1 MTGSEMSK
9 NQRFAEVIDE
19 LKKRGEIYNQTD
31 LSNKLHKSK
40 AYISQCLNGKRSI
53 TDRFINDL
61 VSVFSLVNK
70 DYITKG
76 DGSPTITP
84 SITATNFANQY
95 KVGDNANIN
104 LGGGSCADNC
114 TSIDQCIQL
123 LRNSQKTIDLLIK
136 QRDNAQ
142 DIIIRTQDQ
151 LVRSQDQLTKAQ
163 EQVDKLLLLL
173 SNK

>member
-1 MTGSEMSK
+1 MNNNDDGNIAKGQRLSEIIEDLIR
-9 NQRFAEVIDE
+9 QGIV
-19 LKKRGEIYNQTD
+19 YNQTD
-31 LSNKLHKSK
+31 FAQKVGKSK
-40 AYISQCLNGKRSI
+40 SFISERMNGRRTI
-53 TDRFINDL
+53 TERFAHEISKAIKQINKNYL
-61 VSVFSLVNK
+61 MN
-70 DYITKG
+70 G
-76 DGSPTITP
+76 QGSPTIT
-84 SITATNFANQY
+84 ANNVGNQY
-95 KVGDNANIN
+95 TLGDNANIN

-163 EQVDKLLLLL
+163 EQVDKLLSLL